1 MAPEP
6 RTLLLLALPP
16 KLPPGQPASRGL
28 SKEPSP
34 AVPERGLLT
43 PPPLPEGPGPG
54 RWGLR
59 EPGGSGV
66 PAPWHRPGYLPL
78 CGIVTGLLL
87 GGQALVLLLGIVIC
101 RASTGRD
108 RTPDSDQRPGNKAAT
123 QRHWDTRGAGHRG
136 GGWAALAVGQWGGAL
151 SPSPPRCP
159 LLPFL
164 PSTARHTVQ
173 PGPCAQLGPLP
184 TPPHLTGDS
193 DSNCDGG
200 NSPLQDLCP
209 DPGGIVIDP

>member
-136 GGWAALAVGQWGGAL
+136 GGWAALAVGQWGLLCPPPHHGAPYC
-151 SPSPPRCP
+151 PSCP
-159 LLPFL
+159 AQHGTLFSLDL
-164 PSTARHTVQ
+164 VLNWA
-173 PGPCAQLGPLP
+173 PCL
-184 TPPHLTGDS
+184 PHLTSQGTVTPTAMVVTAHS
-193 DSNCDGG
+193 RTCAQTLEAS
-200 NSPLQDLCP
+200 
-209 DPGGIVIDP
+209 